1 MSLSDVSEYSIDELN
16 KMVQLQIYA
25 PNETIKSAIV
35 RKHKEWHD
43 EQLKS
48 RLFIQETDDFIDK
61 YRK

>member
-48 RLFIQETDDFIDK
+48 RLFI
-61 YRK
+61 